1 MFAEREYYDRLTAG
15 YNENSSNKEKYEQC
29 AMYVRITVLSFV
41 EQVEHV
47 KLIFS
52 VWVIDK

>member
-15 YNENSSNKEKYEQC
+15 SNENSSNKEKYEQC
-29 AMYVRITVLSFV
+29 AMYVSITVLSFV